1 VGIEGRRGKGA
12 APTPRTTRAAVEP
25 WWTTPRGAAF
35 VVAVF
40 VAAAFARS
48 LGNAFTYDEPLV
60 LVQAQAFL
68 KSSDF
73 SALVTKDYF
82 AGSLEGTW
90 RPFCTLTYMFDAFVA
105 FAPATFKADSV
116 LWHIGCAWLVMAL
129 ARRLLPARHRRFA
142 IVAGL
147 VFALHP
153 VTTET
158 VDNASFR
165 EDSLVTFWTLAT
177 LVLAFDGRRAL
188 ALVAFALGL
197 LSKESAVVAPV
208 LLAIIRL
215 TRPVAE
221 RPGHPD
227 RRGLARELVP
237 YGVVLA
243 IYLAIRFGPLKTAGQ
258 YATYPGGS
266 FAATMTGM
274 PLVWA
279 HDLRLLVWPWPL
291 CADYTGYF
299 PFGHV
304 PAGALV
310 ASALVVLAFVAALV
324 VAARRGQTLVALG
337 LGWFALAL
345 GPVSNFIP
353 VPIPAAERFLVLPL
367 VGIGLAAAAAA
378 GALSEELPDRAWRV
392 ARGAFVAVLAVF
404 VGMITVRRGAWSD
417 DAALWADT
425 VAVNPRSCGAQSAVG
440 GTLLRRG
447 IDEASGAASGAASGE
462 GAVDVLRAAA
472 EHQRV
477 ALRQCADASDPARAA
492 KFYTRLGAAEAL
504 LSHLPP
510 ARAALERALVLAPRD
525 PLTVAWLGYVHLL
538 SGDTAGAAV
547 LLKRAIIDLGP
558 PDNDVAEVARRY
570 VDKL

>member
-12 APTPRTTRAAVEP
+12 VPAPRATRAAVEP

-40 VAAAFARS
+40 VVAAFARS

-90 RPFCTLTYMFDAFVA
+90 RPFCTLTYMFDAFLA

-208 LLAIIRL
+208 LLAIVRL

-221 RPGHPD
+221 RPGHPA
-227 RRGLARELVP
+227 RRGLPRELVP

-304 PAGALV
+304 PVGALV

-324 VAARRGQTLVALG
+324 VAARRGQTLIALG

-353 VPIPAAERFLVLPL
+353 VPIPSAERFLMLPL
-367 VGIGLAAAAAA
+367 VGVGLAAAAAA
-378 GALSEELPDRAWRV
+378 GALSEHLSDRAWAV

-404 VGMITVRRGAWSD
+404 VGMINVRHDAWSD
-417 DAALWADT
+417 DPTLWADT

-447 IDEASGAASGAASGE
+447 IDEASGAGS
-462 GAVDVLRAAA
+462 VDVLRAAA

-477 ALRQCADASDPARAA
+477 ALLQCADASDPARAA

-525 PLTVAWLGYVHLL
+525 PLTVVWLGYVHLL

>member
-1 VGIEGRRGKGA
+1 MTRTA
-12 APTPRTTRAAVEP
+12 AADP

-35 VVAVF
+35 VVAVL
-40 VAAAFARS
+40 VVAAFARS

-60 LVQAQAFL
+60 IVQAQAFL
-68 KSSDF
+68 KSSDL

-90 RPFCTLTYMFDAFVA
+90 RPFCTLTYMFDAFLA
-105 FAPATFKADSV
+105 FAPAMFKADSV

-129 ARRLLPARHRRFA
+129 ARRLLPAQHRRFA

-208 LLAIIRL
+208 LLAIVRL

-227 RRGLARELVP
+227 RRGLPRELVP

-279 HDLRLLVWPWPL
+279 HDLRLVVWPWPL

-304 PAGALV
+304 PTGALV
-310 ASALVVLAFVAALV
+310 ASAFVVLMFVAALV
-324 VAARRGQTLVALG
+324 VASRRGQTLVAIG

-353 VPIPAAERFLVLPL
+353 VPIPSAERFLTLPL
-367 VGIGLAAAAAA
+367 VGIGLAAAALA
-378 GALSEELPDRAWRV
+378 GALSERLPSRAWRV
-392 ARGAFVAVLAVF
+392 VRGAFVAVLAVF
-404 VGMITVRRGAWSD
+404 VGIINVRHDAWTD
-417 DAALWADT
+417 DATLWADT

-447 IDEASGAASGAASGE
+447 LDEGS
-462 GAVDVLRAAA
+462 VDVLRDAAA
-472 EHQRV
+472 HQRV
-477 ALRQCADASDPARAA
+477 ALRQCSDASDPSRAA

-510 ARAALERALVLAPRD
+510 ARAALERALELAPRD